1 MEKTLQQ
8 WKMPDSYFG
17 FNPIGDYGV
26 YSRHRDSDTLTNSN
40 WECLLKHFKEL
51 EKNYVFHTEPMEKY
65 QTGFSTVDETPD
77 SWVYVW
83 SASHW
88 AVGYIEYMMLREDA
102 PKELHDQIEEVMD
115 DLRNVCPVFNED
127 HYSAA
132 CWENKCQLWDMMSV
146 KERIYYCQKAEISI
160 FAARRKELPC
170 EVDQYIDD

>member
-8 WKMPDSYFG
+8 WSEPDAYFG
-17 FNPIGDYGV
+17 FNPTGDYGV

-51 EKNYVFHTEPMEKY
+51 EKNYPFNPTTDEKY
-65 QTGFSTVDETPD
+65 KPDWHGDSTAPG
-77 SWVYVW
+77 SWLYVW

-102 PKELHDQIEEVMD
+102 PKELRDQIEEVMD
-115 DLRNVCPVFNED
+115 YLRNCYPIFDED
-127 HYSAA
+127 HYSDA
-132 CWENKCQLWDMMSV
+132 CWESKCQFWDMMSV
-146 KERIYYCQKAEISI
+146 KERIYYCQKAGINI

-170 EVDQYIDD
+170 EVDEYIDD